1 MKVPK
6 SIELTEEQL
15 DALLV
20 RVKNSALQPGDYEI
34 IKAALD
40 TVLFLEQAYEEK
52 TFSIK
57 RLLRMLFG
65 ARTEKTKNVVGT
77 DDGDKKASGNNG
89 CDGTKEQ
96 PAENTADCFNKDD
109 ACDSKA
115 GSCNEDAPKKRRKG
129 HGRNGADAYSGADKN
144 VVAYLGLKSG
154 DPCPLCPKGR
164 VYKMKM
170 PGVVVRIVGKPPLDA
185 KVYELEKL
193 RCNLCGEVFT
203 ASLPEQAGSEK
214 YDETAKAMI
223 GVLKYGFGF
232 PFYRLEKLQDCFQWD
247 KVEEGADLIYP
258 AFEQLKRQAAQ
269 GSVIHNDDT
278 IMKVLELMNNDDSQE
293 DEDQAESLRKGM
305 FTTGILS
312 VTEGKKIA
320 LFFTGHKHA
329 GENFA
334 DLLNKRQ
341 TDRSPPIQ
349 MCDALSRN
357 SSEYAEVILAHC
369 NVHARR
375 KFVDVA
381 ENFPQE
387 CRYVLEVF
395 EEIYKNDDISK
406 KANMSPDQR
415 LEFHKERSGPI
426 MEEFLSWLNE
436 QFDDKKVEPNSGL
449 GKAISYVLNHWNELT
464 RFLQVPG
471 APLDNNIVEQALK
484 RVILHRKNSLFYK
497 TLHGA
502 YVGDMYMSLIHT
514 CILAGKNPFDYITE
528 LQKHS
533 SEVFKNPS
541 QWMPWN
547 YESTIAAM
555 TSDPCLNTEGAIA
568 IEV

>member
-6 SIELTEEQL
+6 SIELTQEQL
-15 DALLV
+15 DALLL
-20 RVKNSALQPGDYEI
+20 RVKDSALQPGDYEI

-40 TVLFLEQAYEEK
+40 TLRFLEQAYEEK
-52 TFSIK
+52 TVSIK

-65 ARTEKTKNVVGT
+65 ARTEKTKTVVVA
-77 DDGDKKASGNNG
+77 DDGDKKASGNNL
-89 CDGTKEQ
+89 CDGTNDAYDSQRGPCKED
-96 PAENTADCFNKDD
+96 PV
-109 ACDSKA
+109 
-115 GSCNEDAPKKRRKG
+115 KKRRKG
-129 HGRNGADAYSGADKN
+129 HGRNGADAYRGADKI
-144 VVAYLGLKSG
+144 VVAHLQLKSG
-154 DPCPLCPKGR
+154 DPCPLCLKGR
-164 VYKMKM
+164 VYRMKM
-170 PGVVVRIVGKPPLDA
+170 PGVVVRIVGRPPLDA

-203 ASLPEQAGSEK
+203 APLPEQAESEK
-214 YDETAKAMI
+214 YDETARAMI
-223 GVLKYGFGF
+223 GILKYGFGF
-232 PFYRLEKLQDCFQWD
+232 PFHRLEKLQDCLGVPLPASTQWD
-247 KVEEGADLIYP
+247 KAEEGADLIYP
-258 AFEQLKRQAAQ
+258 VFEQLKKHAAQ

-278 IMKVLELMNNDDSQE
+278 IMKVLELMKNNDSQK
-293 DEDQAESLRKGM
+293 DEDQTGSLRKGM

-312 VTEGKKIA
+312 VKDGKKIA

-334 DLLNKRQ
+334 DLLKKRQ
-341 TDRSPPIQ
+341 SNRSPPIQ
-349 MCDALSRN
+349 MCDGLSRN
-357 SSEYAEVILAHC
+357 FSEYDEVILAHC

-415 LEFHKERSGPI
+415 LKFHQDHSGPI
-426 MEEFLSWLNE
+426 MEEFLRWLKE

-449 GKAISYVLNHWNELT
+449 GKAISYMLNHWKELT
-464 RFLQVPG
+464 RFLHVPG
-471 APLDNNIVEQALK
+471 APLDNNILEQALK
-484 RVILHRKNSLFYK
+484 RVILNRKNSLFYK

-502 YVGDMYMSLIHT
+502 YIGDMYMSLIHT

-533 SEVFKNPS
+533 SKVFKNPS

-555 TSDPCLNTEGAIA
+555 ASDPCLNIEGAI
-568 IEV
+568 EG